1 MFRVGALTAVAAAF
15 LFLLVAPSASAGW
28 AGSPYEKS
36 QCTLSV
42 NHNGRPSLYCE
53 RTFIEAFQLVD
64 EFTVADLSCPSGQRS
79 MRRVQTFEWLWR
91 SYDFYDGPVPLRQFN
106 FGGNETP
113 AGLEQLISDVTT
125 ALGCAP

>member
-1 MFRVGALTAVAAAF
+1 MIRVGAFAAVAAAF
-15 LFLLVAPSASAGW
+15 LFLLVAASASAGW
-28 AGSPYEKS
+28 AGSAYEKS

-42 NHNGRPSLYCE
+42 NQNERPSLYCE
-53 RTFIEAFQLVD
+53 RTFLDTFQLVD
-64 EFTVADLSCPSGQRS
+64 EFTVADSSCPSGERS

-113 AGLEQLISDVTT
+113 AGVEQLISEVTT
-125 ALGCAP
+125 GLGCAP

>member
-1 MFRVGALTAVAAAF
+1 MFRVRALTAVAAAF
-15 LFLLVAPSASAGW
+15 GFFLVAPSASAGW

-42 NHNGRPSLYCE
+42 NQNGRPFLYCE
-53 RTFIEAFQLVD
+53 RTFLDKFQLVED
-64 EFTVADLSCPSGQRS
+64 FTVADSSCPSGERR
-79 MRRVQTFEWLWR
+79 MRRVQNFEWLWR

-113 AGLEQLISDVTT
+113 AGVEQLISEVTT
-125 ALGCAP
+125 DLGCVA